1 MNLPPGWIELNLKT
15 KGFQREDLLLV
26 RKSATLC
33 GPSEDWF
40 EVLFMEPAMFDAGD
54 EAAFEGMERT
64 FGAKIDRKPG
74 WLVPMLEEY
83 RKYGGMVWWAR
94 GSLTSELIHTV
105 DGLFRRRA
113 ILAPSPDVH
122 RELTDRER
130 IELLDLRVAELAR
143 RLDAR

>member
-15 KGFQREDLLLV
+15 RGFQREDLLLV

-33 GPSEDWF
+33 RGSEDWF
-40 EVLFMEPAMFDAGD
+40 EVLFIQPAMFDAGD

-83 RKYGGMVWWAR
+83 RDSGMVWWAR

-113 ILAPSPDVH
+113 ILAPSPNVH
-122 RELTDRER
+122 RELTNRER
-130 IELLDLRVAELAR
+130 IELLEQRVADLAR
-143 RLDAR
+143 LLAAR